1 MARIA
6 LKELDSERSLS
17 VEQLEALIGRDP
29 ACGFVIEGPKSK
41 VVSGRHAR
49 IFYQDGTW
57 WIQDMSRNG
66 TILDDE
72 RLQSG
77 QRHALKP
84 GQVIGLG
91 ESGTRLRVIA
101 LETRNISDTML
112 EPAGIAASPQTTAPR
127 PRPMGGGSGVPTGV
141 NASDGTAAM
150 RKSEAMRAGL
160 KLEEPT
166 EPARL
171 SGAWHLIV
179 TLRATHSDQ
188 RFDAEAAVVKVGRA
202 PECGIR
208 IPAEQGA
215 SVSRVH
221 AEIAVGDAGVVVRDA
236 GSRNGTFLNGVRIEA
251 SHPLVTGDKLTL
263 GTGGPT
269 LEVAEMHIVKGQG
282 PQTAAG
288 PKIGGSTTPDAFV
301 ARGQGKGPPR
311 EPSTAP
317 SAAAVSDG
325 RPLSNAPIQAGMR
338 SPARGVAS
346 QTALPASA
354 TPRSGRGRMAI
365 ILAIGALIVALAV
378 AVGRLTAS

>member
-6 LKELDSERSLS
+6 LTELDSDRSLA
-17 VEQLEALIGRDP
+17 VEQLEALLGRDP

-49 IFYQDGTW
+49 IFYQNNTW

-91 ESGTRLRVIA
+91 ESGPRLRVTT

-112 EPAGIAASPQTTAPR
+112 EPAGIVLSPQTTAPR
-127 PRPMGGGSGVPTGV
+127 PMESGVPTGV
-141 NASDGTAAM
+141 NASEGTAAM

-160 KLEEPT
+160 KFEEPT

-188 RFDAEAAVVKVGRA
+188 RFDAKAAVVKVGRA

-208 IPAEQGA
+208 IPPEQGA

-221 AEIAVGDAGVVVRDA
+221 AEIAVGDTGVVVRDA
-236 GSRNGTFLNGVRIEA
+236 GSRNGTFLNGVRIQA
-251 SHPLVTGDKLTL
+251 SHPLITGDKLTL

-269 LEVAEMHIVKGQG
+269 LEVEEMHIVKGEG
-282 PQTAAG
+282 PHSTAV
-288 PKIGGSTTPDAFV
+288 PKIGGSTTPDAFA
-301 ARGQGKGPPR
+301 ARGGTGVAPHEPPTA
-311 EPSTAP
+311 PSTAK
-317 SAAAVSDG
+317 SDG
-325 RPLSNAPIQAGMR
+325 VPPSRAPVQEVMR
-338 SPARGVAS
+338 SPVRGVAPQS
-346 QTALPASA
+346 ALPAAETGPS
-354 TPRSGRGRMAI
+354 RGRI
-365 ILAIGALIVALAV
+365 ALIVLIGVLVLALAV
-378 AVGRLTAS
+378 VLGRLTAS